1 MTAQPARPA
10 PPTTSPAT
18 SSTRS
23 PADTPRL
30 GFGGLVAS
38 ESLKARGLRST
49 WWLLSLALLVPVL
62 VALVT
67 ALTGRSDV
75 TDADT
80 ALAEAVG
87 AVTDTNYLGLLLLVV
102 LGTIV
107 GTAEYERGAVLTT
120 FAVVP
125 RRVPVVLAKVVV
137 VAVVALVVSVA
148 SGVVSFFVAALVL
161 GHGAPGG
168 IADPVVLRVL
178 AGTAFFQ
185 AAAAVIGLAFGLLV
199 RSSAGGIAATL
210 GFLYVV
216 PALLQ
221 VIPVDAVGRFAR
233 SLPGPEGTVLELP
246 SDADGATLA
255 WSALAIAVWT
265 AVVVAA
271 ACVVVRRR
279 DV

>member
-1 MTAQPARPA
+1 MTAEPARPA

-18 SSTRS
+18 S
-23 PADTPRL
+23 PAPPPTSAPRL

-62 VALVT
+62 VAVIT
-67 ALTGRSDV
+67 ALTERSDV

-80 ALAEAVG
+80 ALAGAVG
-87 AVTDTNYLGLLLLVV
+87 AFTDTNYLGLLLLVV

-107 GTAEYERGAVLTT
+107 GTTEYERGAVLTT

-125 RRVPVVLAKVVV
+125 RRVPVVLAKAVV
-137 VAVVALVVSVA
+137 VAVAALVASVV
-148 SGVVSFFVAALVL
+148 SGVVSFLVAALVL
-161 GHGAPGG
+161 GHGSAGG
-168 IADPVVLRVL
+168 ITDPVVLRVL
-178 AGTAFFQ
+178 AGTAFYQ
-185 AAAAVIGLAFGLLV
+185 AAAAVIALAFGLVV

-210 GFLYVV
+210 GFLLVV

-221 VIPVDAVGRFAR
+221 AIPVDAVGRFAR

-246 SDADGATLA
+246 NEADAASLA
-255 WSALAIAVWT
+255 WSAVAVVVWT
-265 AVVVAA
+265 AVVLAG